1 MPRISRTLSVA
12 VAMSVSFASLFQ
24 VAQAAPISTE
34 QIAASQGVISDTAAR
49 ASVLSTLERAD
60 VAAALQERGVNM
72 DQARARIAALSD
84 AEVAHVAEQLDKAP
98 AGAGDIFSTIVFI
111 FALLL
116 LTDILG
122 FTKIFPFTRSV
133 R

>member
-1 MPRISRTLSVA
+1 MSRISRTLSVA

-98 AGAGDIFSTIVFI
+98 AGAGDIISTIVFI
-111 FALLL
+111 FVLLL